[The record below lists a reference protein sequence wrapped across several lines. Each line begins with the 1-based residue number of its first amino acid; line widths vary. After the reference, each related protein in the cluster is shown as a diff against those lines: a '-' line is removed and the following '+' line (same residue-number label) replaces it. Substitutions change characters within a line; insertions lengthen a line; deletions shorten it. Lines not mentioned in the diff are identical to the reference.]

1 MGDETRASE
10 KQAQATTTMS
20 QLKRDAAAPET
31 NMPSVHVGF
40 ETLQG
45 FSLMQ
50 RVANALAQSTLVP
63 TQFQGNLANCM
74 VGMEL
79 AQRIGASPLLVF
91 QNLFIVHGRP
101 GWSAKFLIATFNKCG
116 RFSSVRYSWE
126 GEKGK
131 DTWGCR
137 AWATEKSTEEKIIG
151 PLITIALAKAEKWYD
166 KSGSK
171 WQTMP
176 ELMLMYRAAAW
187 MINSHAPEISMGLNT
202 AEELGD
208 TFDAMPGPEG
218 YRVTQEELNKVGP
231 TESAGP
237 AAPSPSGAA
246 TTATDAAPVPAD
258 PVKGGGPS
266 LDDAIKAIR
275 KKDYDLAA
283 DIARGLSEKDAEFVS
298 NEIKAARQ

>member
-1 MGDETRASE
+1 MSE
-10 KQAQATTTMS
+10 DKTVTMQ
-20 QLKRDAAAPET
+20 QLKRDQSAPES
-31 NMPSVHVGF
+31 NMPAVKVGF
-40 ETLQG
+40 DNLQG

-63 TQFQGNLANCM
+63 QQFQGNIPNCLIGLEM
-74 VGMEL
+74 
-79 AQRIGASPLLVF
+79 AQRIGASPLMVM
-91 QNLFIVHGRP
+91 QNLYVVYGRP
-101 GWSAKFLIATFNKCG
+101 GWSAKFLIASFNQCG
-116 RFSSVRYSWE
+116 RFSAVRYEWQ
-126 GEKGK
+126 GTQGK
-131 DTWGCR
+131 DDWGCR
-137 AWATEKSTEEKIIG
+137 AYAIEKATGERIQG
-151 PLITIALAKAEKWYD
+151 PLITIKLAKDEAWYD
-166 KSGSK
+166 KKGSK

-202 AEELGD
+202 AEEIGD

-218 YRVTQEELNKVGP
+218 YRVTQEDLNKVVP

-237 AAPSPSGAA
+237 AAPTPSGADA
-246 TTATDAAPVPAD
+246 PATDAAPVPAD
-258 PVKGGGPS
+258 PAKPTKGGGPT

>member
-1 MGDETRASE
+1 MSE
-10 KQAQATTTMS
+10 DKTVTMQ
-20 QLKRDAAAPET
+20 QLKRDQSAPES
-31 NMPSVHVGF
+31 NMPAVKVGF
-40 ETLQG
+40 DNLQG

-63 TQFQGNLANCM
+63 QQFQGNIPNCLIGLEM
-74 VGMEL
+74 
-79 AQRIGASPLLVF
+79 AQRIGASPLMVM
-91 QNLFIVHGRP
+91 QNLYVVYGRP
-101 GWSAKFLIATFNKCG
+101 GWSAKFLIASFNQCG
-116 RFSSVRYSWE
+116 RFSAVRYDWQ
-126 GEKGK
+126 GTQGK
-131 DTWGCR
+131 DDWGCR
-137 AWATEKSTEEKIIG
+137 TYAIEKATGERIQG
-151 PLITIALAKAEKWYD
+151 PLITIKLAKDEAWYD
-166 KSGSK
+166 KKGSK

-218 YRVTQEELNKVGP
+218 YRVTQEDLNKVVP

-258 PVKGGGPS
+258 PAKPTKGGGPT

-283 DIARGLSEKDAEFVS
+283 DIARGLPEKDAEFVS

>member
-1 MGDETRASE
+1 MSE
-10 KQAQATTTMS
+10 DKADKAVTMQ
-20 QLKRDAAAPET
+20 QLKRDQSAPES
-31 NMPSVHVGF
+31 NMPAVKVGF
-40 ETLQG
+40 DNLQG

-63 TQFQGNLANCM
+63 QQFQGNIPNCLIGLEM
-74 VGMEL
+74 
-79 AQRIGASPLLVF
+79 AQRIGASPLMVM
-91 QNLFIVHGRP
+91 QNLYVVYGRP
-101 GWSAKFLIATFNKCG
+101 GWSAKFLIASFNQCG
-116 RFSSVRYSWE
+116 RFSAVRYEWQ
-126 GEKGK
+126 GTQGK
-131 DTWGCR
+131 DDWGCR
-137 AWATEKSTEEKIIG
+137 AYAIEKATGERIQG
-151 PLITIALAKAEKWYD
+151 PLITIKLAKDEAWYD
-166 KSGSK
+166 KKGSK

-202 AEELGD
+202 AEEIGD

-218 YRVTQEELNKVGP
+218 YRVTQEDLNKVVP

-258 PVKGGGPS
+258 PAKPTKGGGPS

-283 DIARGLSEKDAEFVS
+283 DIARGLPEKDAEFVS